1 MEIFEKLKA
10 IRNAEGM
17 SQTAFCELLDMSI
30 STVKKYEAGLIEPG
44 GSVLMRIMQH
54 EQFQKYALW
63 MMTDNTAPEI
73 GQVAPVMEAK
83 KDMESTKNKKTPR
96 TK

>member
-17 SQTAFCELLDMSI
+17 SQTAFCQLLDMSI
-30 STVKKYEAGLIEPG
+30 STVKKYEAGMIEPG

-63 MMTDNTAPEI
+63 MMTDTTAPEI
-73 GQVAPVMEAK
+73 GQVAPVIEAK
-83 KDMESTKNKKTPR
+83 KDTGLIKNKKNPK